1 VNALEG
7 RQISFSYP
15 RHGEQAL
22 LTNVNVY
29 VRRGECV
36 ILRGP
41 SGVGKSTLCHIL
53 AGIIPRSISGQ
64 VSGEVFFFG
73 ENLRFLSLARVAETV
88 GVLFQNPD
96 SQLFFPTVEDE
107 LAFGPE
113 NLCLPRPEMDKR
125 INEALAMVH
134 MEEYRLVETETLSLG
149 AKQRIALAAVL
160 SLQPRILILDEAFSQ
175 LDSQSVS
182 VVRDTIRAQKEL
194 GRAIFMVENSEEH
207 VDLADRIYEL
217 QDGQVREVIS

>member
-1 VNALEG
+1 
-7 RQISFSYP
+7 
-15 RHGEQAL
+15 
-22 LTNVNVY
+22 
-29 VRRGECV
+29 
-36 ILRGP
+36 LRGP

>member
-1 VNALEG
+1 MNAPEG
-7 RQISFSYP
+7 RQISFP
-15 RHGEQAL
+15 IHGTGTTL

-36 ILRGP
+36 MLRGP

-134 MEEYRLVETETLSLG
+134 MEEYRLVETETLSLEKG
-149 AKQRIALAAVL
+149 SAL
-160 SLQPRILILDEAFSQ
+160 R
-175 LDSQSVS
+175 
-182 VVRDTIRAQKEL
+182 
-194 GRAIFMVENSEEH
+194 
-207 VDLADRIYEL
+207 
-217 QDGQVREVIS
+217 